1 MCYFRKGFRIQ
12 QAHVSFS
19 INLSNTFKATGSK
32 IEKTE
37 AVLDRNRFI
46 GVVLMDLSRL
56 FANINHD
63 RLISKLNAY
72 DFTKDSLKF
81 IKKLPF

>member
-1 MCYFRKGFRIQ
+1 
-12 QAHVSFS
+12 
-19 INLSNTFKATGSK
+19 
-32 IEKTE
+32 
-37 AVLDRNRFI
+37 
-46 GVVLMDLSRL
+46 MDLSRR

>member
-1 MCYFRKGFRIQ
+1 
-12 QAHVSFS
+12 
-19 INLSNTFKATGSK
+19 
-32 IEKTE
+32 
-37 AVLDRNRFI
+37 
-46 GVVLMDLSRL
+46 MDLSRL

-81 IKKLPF
+81 IKKLAKIAGKEHVLEQVLEFWTELLLGVLQASSHRTLAFSICKRLQ